1 MEIIRRMII
10 EPFEGLYEKILAFLP
25 NFLASV
31 LIFVV
36 GILLAVVTRALFLRI
51 FRALGMDKFFER
63 TGTADLLK
71 KGGLGDSVAAILSKL
86 IGWGILIVFAVISM
100 RALEIPTVERL
111 LERFLLYFPNIF
123 VAAVI
128 AMSGYLAGNFLGRA
142 ALIASVNA
150 GIKVS
155 GTIGKFVKYI
165 VFVLAGT
172 MALEQLGIGR
182 DTVIIA
188 FALIFGGVVLALSI
202 AFGLGGRD
210 MAREYLEKKIRG
222 EERKDEI
229 SHL

>member
-1 MEIIRRMII
+1 MDVIRRIII
-10 EPFEGLYEKILAFLP
+10 EPFEGLYAKILDFLP

-31 LIFVV
+31 LIFLV
-36 GILLAVVTRALFLRI
+36 GIVLAVVVKMLLFRV

-63 TGTADLLK
+63 IGTVDVLK
-71 KGGLGDSVAAILSKL
+71 KGGLGGSVAALLSKL
-86 IGWGILIVFAVISM
+86 IGWGIVIVFAVIAM
-100 RALEIPTVERL
+100 RALAIPTVERI

-128 AMSGYLAGNFLGRA
+128 ALFGYLAGNFLGRA
-142 ALIASVNA
+142 ALIAGVNA

-165 VFVLAGT
+165 VFVLSGT

-182 DTVIIA
+182 GTVIIA
-188 FALIFGGVVLALSI
+188 FALIFGGVVLALAI

-210 MAREYLEKKIRG
+210 IAKDYLEKKIKG